1 MKSLL
6 LIALAFHSLFSFE
19 YNLVPKKINDQIY
32 CFFGKPQIMNTHN
45 NGDITNSCF
54 VDLGESYLVID
65 SGPSYKYARDA
76 HKAMKSIKNQK
87 VSYVINTHIHDDH
100 WLGNGYYK
108 ENGATII
115 GAKIFA
121 NTPNAT
127 PIRMQQFISKEA
139 FDKTEEV
146 FPTKHIEGVQ
156 TLNLQG
162 VDVELTSYDKK
173 IHTDNDMIVFIPSQ
187 SAVFAGD
194 LVFNER
200 VLSLRDG
207 DINNWIDALNE
218 IDAKKSKFIIGGH
231 GNLYLSDSTKMT
243 KRYLEAIKEFVLE
256 SIDMGLDIT
265 DTLAKSRMSEFEH
278 LKLYEEMHTKNIETA
293 YRTLEWG
300 DE

>member
-19 YNLVPKKINDQIY
+19 YNLVPKKINNQIY

-54 VDLGESYLVID
+54 VDLGKSYLVID

-121 NTPNAT
+121 NTPKAT
-127 PIRMQQFISKEA
+127 QIRMQQYISKEA
-139 FDKTEEV
+139 FDKTKEV
-146 FPTKHIEGVQ
+146 FPTKFIEGVQ
-156 TLNLQG
+156 TLALDG
-162 VDVELTSYDKK
+162 VEVELISFDKT

-200 VLSLRDG
+200 ILSLRGG
-207 DINNWIDALNE
+207 DINNWIDAIVE
-218 IDAKKSKFIIGGH
+218 IEAKNSKYIIGGH
-231 GNLYLSDSTKMT
+231 GNLYMRDSTKMT

-256 SIDMGLDIT
+256 SIDDGKDIT
-265 DTLAKSRMSEFEH
+265 DTLANSHMSEFED
-278 LKLYEEMHTKNIETA
+278 LKLYKEMHTINVESA
-293 YRTLEWG
+293 YRALEWG